1 MSVPSIP
8 SRFLTPAMDMAP
20 KSNFDD
26 KNDRIQSIDGFQM
39 SRLIDDPSKVGPQT
53 YFPIYEQTSPIPKSA
68 IDWINSKSV
77 RHGIPNLISTQP
89 LIGPGYY
96 NLHAKVDRTIQNASI
111 PR

>member
-1 MSVPSIP
+1 
-8 SRFLTPAMDMAP
+8 
-20 KSNFDD
+20 
-26 KNDRIQSIDGFQM
+26 M